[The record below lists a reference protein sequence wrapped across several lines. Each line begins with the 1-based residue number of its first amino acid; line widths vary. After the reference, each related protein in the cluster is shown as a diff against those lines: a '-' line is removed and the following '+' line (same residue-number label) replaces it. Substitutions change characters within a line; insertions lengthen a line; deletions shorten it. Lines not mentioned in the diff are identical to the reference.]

1 MLQYLI
7 CRVNSQV
14 SRSCDS
20 FLNVLF
26 KLCYLLKHQTSQS
39 PAARLFKHL
48 RSGNPAGLLQT
59 SSCRQHSQAP
69 PSSWVWVH
77 SSLVV
82 LLPLLRK
89 RASPTSSHPTPDCTV
104 CHRRSI
110 SWLLVRIIRVYFKD
124 LSVLMV
130 ILEGF
135 SSLLHIPCDP
145 DAWYCQR
152 DQIWA
157 VNLSGDSVHREQL
170 LVKYQKCSEP
180 AFGNYLKHL
189 CDRTAAD
196 LHRGRARVQQDDI
209 YWKVTNYRT
218 SSNRLFQ

>member
-7 CRVNSQV
+7 YRVNSQV
-14 SRSCDS
+14 YRSCDS

-26 KLCYLLKHQTSQS
+26 KLLSFKAQVKALLPDCLNTSEVEILQVCYK
-39 PAARLFKHL
+39 PRAAGSTHRLRPHVERGYIPLWWF
-48 RSGNPAGLLQT
+48 
-59 SSCRQHSQAP
+59 
-69 PSSWVWVH
+69 
-77 SSLVV
+77 SSLFYANVPAP
-82 LLPLLRK
+82 LP
-89 RASPTSSHPTPDCTV
+89 PTQRPDCTV

-135 SSLLHIPCDP
+135 SSLLHMPCDP

-157 VNLSGDSVHREQL
+157 VNLSDSSVLREQEAVAGKIPKAL
-170 LVKYQKCSEP
+170 RTCIWKLSEAP
-180 AFGNYLKHL
+180 VWSYS
-189 CDRTAAD
+189 CWTP
-196 LHRGRARVQQDDI
+196 Q
-209 YWKVTNYRT
+209 RT
-218 SSNRLFQ
+218 STSPTRWHLLKSNKL